1 MVNVLCVICADAEPA
16 PLICHRCE
24 QRIHRDLDNV
34 GKIRHDLHE
43 HLTPGRGRGGKA
55 PGKPGSKPPARLD
68 VISATDARSS
78 RIPPDKT
85 TGKPNPDDVV
95 NIDACLLSWGRAT
108 IEERQLAHPLRD
120 VFDVLRV
127 LNLSREWW
135 CRHPAVDE
143 FAKEIRDCAVGLRRL
158 IGDVAEPVV
167 GKCPAVDPE
176 GQQDACNGP
185 LRLEY
190 AGPLLGDPDAVNAP
204 TALVCGRCGGRW
216 DTDPATM
223 VQFLRVVQP
232 QARFPVPRDWAVRE
246 YQHLGLSHALLRK
259 WVQRGHVHGYS
270 DGQVDIVAV
279 LARVSG
285 ERE

>member
-1 MVNVLCVICADAEPA
+1 V
-16 PLICHRCE
+16 ICHRCE
-24 QRIHRDLDNV
+24 QRITRDLDNV

-68 VISATDARSS
+68 VISATDTRSC
-78 RIPPDKT
+78 RMPGD
-85 TGKPNPDDVV
+85 PDDVV
-95 NIDACLLSWGRAT
+95 NIDACLLAWGRAT

-127 LNLSREWW
+127 LNMSREWW

-143 FAKEIRDCAVGLRRL
+143 FAKEIRDCAIALRRL

-176 GQQDACNGP
+176 GQQDDCNGP

-190 AGPLLGDPDAVNAP
+190 AGMMLDDPDAPNAP
-204 TALVCGRCGGRW
+204 TGLVCGRCGGRW
-216 DTDPATM
+216 DTDAATM

-246 YQHLGLSHALLRK
+246 YQHLGLSHALLRL
-259 WVQRGHVHGYS
+259 WVHRGHVHGYD
-270 DGQVDIVAV
+270 DGQVDLVGV
-279 LARVSG
+279 LARMVG
-285 ERE
+285 DE